1 MRIQA
6 KFTFGNSNRR
16 LVDLSEIYGFNSR
29 FRFFIPYGFSFR
41 LDSVGIKM

>member
-1 MRIQA
+1 CVFKPSLPSEIH
-6 KFTFGNSNRR
+6 NRR

-41 LDSVGIKM
+41 LNSVGIKM